1 MPSLSGLRLRLRRR
15 VVDSDR
21 PALVILVV
29 AATAMTVAGVISPDL
44 VPQVA
49 MLVPMFLGSLW
60 LWPRTLPWY
69 VLYCLVGVVVLSAT
83 QPVVSGRSVIR
94 VTVAFGIGLLIMLAA
109 YRRGRL
115 GVSGVRGESM
125 FVDLRDRIARQGVI
139 PALPG
144 PWLVESAI
152 RTANGTSFSG
162 DFVVASRATDGRTL
176 DLVVVDVSGKG
187 VEAGTRSLLLSGAFG
202 ALLSAV
208 DADRFLVDA
217 NDYLLRQ
224 QWAEGFAT
232 AVHLH
237 LDLATGDAEIR
248 GAGHPPVIWLRAA
261 DRRPVTLDA
270 DGMVLGVVEACRFEP
285 IRVRLEPGDA
295 LLLYTDG
302 LVEIGRHD
310 IGTGI
315 DRLARRGEAIRSRGL
330 AGAAERLIDELA
342 SRSDDAAVVLVHHRP
357 AP

>member
-1 MPSLSGLRLRLRRR
+1 MSGLRLRFQRR

-21 PALVILVV
+21 PALVFLVV
-29 AATAMTVAGVISPDL
+29 LATAMTAAGIASPEM
-44 VPQVA
+44 VPQVT

-83 QPVVSGRSVIR
+83 QPVVSGRSVVR
-94 VTVAFGIGLLIMLAA
+94 VAVAFGIGLLIMLAA

-125 FVDLRDRIARQGVI
+125 FVDLRDRIARQSVVPEL
-139 PALPG
+139 PA

-162 DFVVASRATDGRTL
+162 DFVVASRATDGATL

-208 DADRFLVDA
+208 AADRFLVDA

-224 QWAEGFAT
+224 QWPEGFAT

-237 LDLATGDAEIR
+237 LDLETGEAEIR
-248 GAGHPPVIWLRAA
+248 AAGHPPAIWLREGS
-261 DRRPVTLDA
+261 DQPTLLDT
-270 DGMVLGVVEACRFEP
+270 DGMVLGIEQEAGRFEP
-285 IRVRLEPGDA
+285 ARVRLEPGDA

-302 LVEIGRHD
+302 LVEVGRHD
-310 IGTGI
+310 ISTGI
-315 DRLARRGEAIRSRGL
+315 DRLARRGVTIRSRGF
-330 AGAAERLIDELA
+330 AGVAQRLIDDLA
-342 SRSDDAAVVLVHHRP
+342 SRSDDAAVVLVHRQRTDP
-357 AP
+357 

>member
-1 MPSLSGLRLRLRRR
+1 MSSLRLRFQRR

-21 PALVILVV
+21 PALVFLVV
-29 AATAMTVAGVISPDL
+29 LATAMTVTGIVSEDL

-49 MLVPMFLGSLW
+49 MLLPMFLGSLW

-83 QPVVSGRSVIR
+83 QPVVSGRSVVR
-94 VTVAFGIGLLIMLAA
+94 VAVTFGIGLLIMVSA
-109 YRRGRL
+109 YRRSRL

-139 PALPG
+139 PRLPES
-144 PWLVESAI
+144 WLVESAI

-162 DFVVASRATDGRTL
+162 DFVVASRANDGTTL

-202 ALLSAV
+202 ALVSAV
-208 DADRFLVDA
+208 DADRFLLDA

-224 QWAEGFAT
+224 QWPEGFAT
-232 AVHLH
+232 AVHVH
-237 LDLATGDAEIR
+237 LDLETGEAEIR
-248 GAGHPPVIWLRAA
+248 TAGHPPAIWLHDAG
-261 DRRPVTLDA
+261 RRSAPLET
-270 DGMVLGVVEACRFEP
+270 DGMVLGIEPGTGRFEP
-285 IRVRLEPGDA
+285 ARVRLEPGDA

-302 LVEIGRHD
+302 LVEVGRHD
-310 IGTGI
+310 ISTGI
-315 DRLARRGEAIRSRGL
+315 DRLARRGEAIRVRGF
-330 AGAAERLIDELA
+330 AGAAQRLLDDLA
-342 SRSDDAAVVLVHHRP
+342 SRTDDAAVVLVHRK
-357 AP
+357 ATTA